1 MARSNAATSGKTL
14 GRVEGLA
21 GLRPSDIAY
30 RLRRTALTGLA
41 LGALVAGIAAT
52 IATLQGSA
60 QSGVFSGLPGEVVY
74 TVSPT
79 GYGWEDGI
87 RPGQVVDVLLDSS
100 EPGGWRIETHDASG
114 RRHIANG
121 PSADG
126 ALRFTTPLAIGALL
140 VAYLSVVFLRTRRRW
155 VLPTAAI
162 AILAASVPLQL
173 AGVPEQS
180 TLAMG
185 AAAFIPAVSYTIRL
199 GPWRWLRVGAT
210 AAVIGLIAGWALLR
224 LAGADAYPTA
234 DGVRSSVA
242 FWGTLAL
249 LVERGLWPAM
259 SGQPLG
265 LLRPRLF
272 DVVVVT
278 ALAAFA
284 IVIGS
289 ALRLDLVVTVLMVL
303 VLLALIPGV
312 RQRFTPSIEHLL
324 LGDVREQAAAEASE
338 AERARLARDLH
349 DVPLQELAAVIRRLE
364 ILPGAEA
371 ESEDLR
377 ALAGH
382 LRNVSTE
389 LRPPVLDDLGL
400 PAALDY
406 LAEETT
412 TPAMPVTTELVDDT
426 GFGTDRRP
434 PTGVELAMFRIAS
447 EAVGNAV
454 RHSGGTNVQVNAAI
468 APDRVE
474 LVVSDDGAGLPTE
487 AAREASRRKR
497 LGLASMR
504 RRAEAIDAELSI
516 DGSAH
521 GTTVR
526 VVWQA

>member
-1 MARSNAATSGKTL
+1 MIGQ
-14 GRVEGLA
+14 RV
-21 GLRPSDIAY
+21 P
-30 RLRRTALTGLA
+30 
-41 LGALVAGIAAT
+41 
-52 IATLQGSA
+52 
-60 QSGVFSGLPGEVVY
+60 
-74 TVSPT
+74 
-79 GYGWEDGI
+79 
-87 RPGQVVDVLLDSS
+87 
-100 EPGGWRIETHDASG
+100 
-114 RRHIANG
+114 
-121 PSADG
+121 
-126 ALRFTTPLAIGALL
+126 
-140 VAYLSVVFLRTRRRW
+140 
-155 VLPTAAI
+155 
-162 AILAASVPLQL
+162 
-173 AGVPEQS
+173 
-180 TLAMG
+180 
-185 AAAFIPAVSYTIRL
+185 
-199 GPWRWLRVGAT
+199 
-210 AAVIGLIAGWALLR
+210 
-224 LAGADAYPTA
+224 
-234 DGVRSSVA
+234 
-242 FWGTLAL
+242 
-249 LVERGLWPAM
+249 
-259 SGQPLG
+259 

-272 DVVVVT
+272 DVVVV
-278 ALAAFA
+278 AALVAAALLAATFVDLPWFVIVLA
-284 IVIGS
+284 I
-289 ALRLDLVVTVLMVL
+289 L
-303 VLLALIPGV
+303 VLLAAIPGA
-312 RQRFTPSIEHLL
+312 RQRLTPTIEHLL

-382 LRNVSTE
+382 LRNVATE

-412 TPAMPVTTELVDDT
+412 TQALPVTTELVDDT

-434 PTGVELAMFRIAS
+434 PTDVELAMFRIAA

-454 RHSGGTNVQVNAAI
+454 RHSGGTKVQVHAAV

-474 LVVSDDGAGLPTE
+474 LAISDDGAGLPTE

-516 DGSAH
+516 DGSAR